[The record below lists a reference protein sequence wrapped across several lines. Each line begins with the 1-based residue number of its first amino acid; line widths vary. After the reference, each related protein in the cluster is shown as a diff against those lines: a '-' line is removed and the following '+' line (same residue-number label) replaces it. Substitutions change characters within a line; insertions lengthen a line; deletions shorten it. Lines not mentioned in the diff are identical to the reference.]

1 MKVLW
6 IVLAAAA
13 LAVASG
19 DEGVIDF
26 TEAIQ
31 TLEQLHAQIGA
42 HLERYA
48 REAMESFHA
57 SQAGK
62 ESASETLERYA
73 RKSQES
79 IHASQTGK
87 DWDAWISV
95 SEEARCKMMYN
106 ANCLHATAE
115 ETGLKLHYI
124 DSPTCEALQICPTDF
139 RKILAE
145 REASWEALTETQARF
160 DEATK
165 HFDAQGSSRKAQAL
179 AHAHMPE
186 QQRAD
191 VTSGNTPTDRYDTDA
206 WISVSQAAWCITMY
220 RAECLYAS
228 GDAELRQLDTPQCRL
243 LLWCPPDL
251 NTIFAKWEDPQQQ
264 ELTAAQTR
272 ILELA
277 KAP

>member
-1 MKVLW
+1 MKVAW
-6 IVLAAAA
+6 VVLAAAT

-19 DEGVIDF
+19 EEGVIDF

-31 TLEQLHAQIGA
+31 TLEQSHAQIDS

-57 SQAGK
+57 SQTGK
-62 ESASETLERYA
+62 ESVSQTLERYA

-79 IHASQTGK
+79 VHASQTGK

-95 SEEARCKMMYN
+95 S
-106 ANCLHATAE
+106 
-115 ETGLKLHYI
+115 
-124 DSPTCEALQICPTDF
+124 
-139 RKILAE
+139 
-145 REASWEALTETQARF
+145 
-160 DEATK
+160 
-165 HFDAQGSSRKAQAL
+165 
-179 AHAHMPE
+179 
-186 QQRAD
+186 
-191 VTSGNTPTDRYDTDA
+191 
-206 WISVSQAAWCITMY
+206 QAAWCITRY

-228 GDAELRQLDTPQCRL
+228 GDAELRPLDTPQCRL

-251 NTIFAKWEDPQQQ
+251 SNIFAKWEDPQQ
-264 ELTAAQTR
+264 ELTAAQMR